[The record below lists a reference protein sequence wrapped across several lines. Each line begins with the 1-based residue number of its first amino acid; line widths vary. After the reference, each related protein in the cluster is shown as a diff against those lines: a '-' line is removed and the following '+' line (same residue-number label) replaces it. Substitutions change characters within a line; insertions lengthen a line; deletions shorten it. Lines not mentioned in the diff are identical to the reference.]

1 MSNID
6 FPSVSSD
13 EIRTARITHK
23 CCECKDPILPGQK
36 ISSVQRG
43 CYERNGA
50 DTKTCMDCNGIRHEL
65 SGLYRDDEGP
75 AFGVR
80 QNGRMSQRREFA
92 VKGTRSYECG

>member
-23 CCECKDPILPGQK
+23 CCECPNPILPGQK
-36 ISSVQRG
+36 YHLFKG
-43 CYERNGA
+43 CYEGKWGRY
-50 DTKTCMDCNGIRHEL
+50 KTCMDCNGIRHEL

-75 AFGVR
+75 AFGELAEWAHES
-80 QNGRMSQRREFA
+80 GIEFA
-92 VKGTRSYECG
+92 VKAIL